1 MQASLDPAEAL
12 LRPGGAA
19 APLIAKPRP
28 SRAAGA
34 DPLTDVARI
43 AAHPIF
49 RRLVA
54 ERQALGGTLAVLMAS
69 VYFSFILTVAFR
81 PALLGAPVWPG
92 AVTTWGV
99 VLGAGLL
106 SFGFALTAIYVL
118 VANTRLDR
126 LTRLLREDLE

>member
-1 MQASLDPAEAL
+1 MQASLDPADAL
-12 LRPGGAA
+12 LRPA
-19 APLIAKPRP
+19 APPIAKPRP
-28 SRAAGA
+28 PRAAGA
-34 DPLTDVARI
+34 DPLADVARI
-43 AAHPIF
+43 AAHPLF

-81 PALLGAPVWPG
+81 PALLGAPVWPD

-126 LTRLLREDLE
+126 LTRLLREELE